1 MVSGAADPRADPAA
15 TSGRIPGNFAERPLN
30 KLLGLTLEEAK
41 PGFARICMQTSPLTL
56 AGIGGS
62 VHGGLLA
69 ALVDIAML
77 EAVFPMLTAGEQPAG
92 TADLNITYL
101 RPALGERVYAEAAVL
116 RKGRQLAVTEVTILD
131 SEGRTC
137 AKGRT
142 IYSLRAGSGES
153 TSSAMRQE

>member
-1 MVSGAADPRADPAA
+1 MGSPA
-15 TSGRIPGNFAERPLN
+15 SFAEFPLHR
-30 KLLGLTLEEAK
+30 LLGLTLEEVR
-41 PGFARICMQTSPLTL
+41 PGFSRIRMATSPLTL

-77 EAVFPMLTAGEQPAG
+77 EALFATFGPGSQPAG

-101 RPALGERVYAEAAVL
+101 RPALGPHIYAEAKVL
-116 RKGRQLAVTEVTILD
+116 KAGRMLCTTEVEITDENGKL
-131 SEGRTC
+131 C

-142 IYSLRAGSGES
+142 LYALRPSAG
-153 TSSAMRQE
+153 

>member
-1 MVSGAADPRADPAA
+1 MGSA
-15 TSGRIPGNFAERPLN
+15 TSFAEFPLH
-30 KLLGLTLEEAK
+30 KLLGLTLDEVR
-41 PGFARICMQTSPLTL
+41 PGFSRVCMATSPLTL

-77 EAVFPMLTAGEQPAG
+77 EALFATFGPGSQPAG

-101 RPALGERVYAEAAVL
+101 RPALGGRIYAEATVL
-116 RKGRQLAVTEVTILD
+116 KAGRMLCTTEVEIKD
-131 SEGRTC
+131 DQGRLC

-142 IYSLRAGSGES
+142 LYALRPSAG
-153 TSSAMRQE
+153 